1 VFGYFFNEWIYKHYQ
16 SKNNIDRK
24 PRTNDELG
32 RTASENSS
40 LQVPDALVSFSS
52 AHDEQQEVSSSSSST
67 PAWRPEYR
75 LHGVWI
81 PIASLAG
88 GLVTYGLTLNFQK
101 SWLGLAFGW
110 IMVNLG
116 MLGSTVYVSLPPPFF
131 ISYQHSHTNVVVN
144 EQSDNCL
151 RPRKIPLP
159 LHHRQRNNQHVA
171 HLRRV
176 LGGLFPG

>member
-1 VFGYFFNEWIYKHYQ
+1 MDFLGFVFGHFFNEWIYKHYQ
-16 SKNNIDRK
+16 QKLSSSSNNKGR
-24 PRTNDELG
+24 NNEELG

-40 LQVPDALVSFSS
+40 LQMADALVSYSAAGGGHQQQQQQLTSS
-52 AHDEQQEVSSSSSST
+52 PSSSSA
-67 PAWRPEYR
+67 PNWRPEYR

-116 MLGSTVYVSLPPPFF
+116 MVGSTVYVPPFPSLYPP
-131 ISYQHSHTNVVVN
+131 IHIHILKLMVN
-144 EQSDNCL
+144 GIE
-151 RPRKIPLP
+151 R
-159 LHHRQRNNQHVA
+159 
-171 HLRRV
+171 
-176 LGGLFPG
+176 